1 MQESGHQLREGCSL
15 VPQRQAPLSQLME
28 NGTLGSAEALGNA
41 AGTGQETRDCA
52 REISEEA
59 VLKVTSKE
67 RESSLRPSSVSRHF
81 NRKMLGNVY
90 LAVEAMGILIPGIL
104 LAHVYVGQK
113 LQVPDYHIV
122 YIYPI
127 AVYLVAVITIFH
139 NKGLYRFAALRN
151 FASSVGNVLS
161 GLLLSLA
168 CLVMTGFVLNVAN
181 DYSRI
186 WVVGLFVTS
195 AIVILFS
202 RAVASRLF
210 SNLIAN
216 NHILQ
221 ATAIYGP
228 RDHALAI
235 AARLNRSGTGVGV
248 TGLFGPS
255 VSDKPAEAQE
265 PAGMQDLLAHARSRR
280 VDSILVVADP
290 RSADQ
295 AEKVIAAL
303 SALPL
308 EVRLIFVS
316 AEDSAPVLGT
326 SYGDG
331 LRYFEVQAPPIS
343 SWGYFVKSVFDRV
356 AAALLLLILL
366 PWMVLIAI
374 AIRLDSPGPVFF
386 FQQRHGFNQNVFR
399 IIKFR
404 TMHVLED
411 GENVVQATR
420 GDARLTRIGA
430 LLRKTSFDEL
440 PQLLNVLRG
449 EMSLVGPRPHPL
461 GLNFEYEGLLERYAN
476 RHKVKP
482 GITGLAQVHGL
493 RGAADPHMMR
503 ARLEDDLRYIETWSL
518 WLDVKILAA
527 TPFLGIVNR
536 NAF

>member
-1 MQESGHQLREGCSL
+1 MYFAHPSQMSRRLRL
-15 VPQRQAPLSQLME
+15 AVPKNLIDS
-28 NGTLGSAEALGNA
+28 N
-41 AGTGQETRDCA
+41 
-52 REISEEA
+52 
-59 VLKVTSKE
+59 
-67 RESSLRPSSVSRHF
+67 SRHF
-81 NRKMLGNVY
+81 SRKMLGDAY
-90 LAVEAMGILIPGIL
+90 LAVEAICILIPGIL
-104 LAHVYVGQK
+104 LAHLYVAQQ
-113 LQVPDYHIV
+113 LQVPYYHVV
-122 YIYPI
+122 YAYPI
-127 AVYLVAVITIFH
+127 VVYLVAVITIFY
-139 NKGLYRFAALRN
+139 NKGLYGFAAIQN
-151 FASSVGNVLS
+151 FASSVGKVLS
-161 GLLLSLA
+161 GLLLSFA
-168 CLVMTGFVLNVAN
+168 CLVVTGFVLNVAN
-181 DYSRI
+181 DYSRV
-186 WVVGLFVTS
+186 WVVGWFVTS
-195 AIVILFS
+195 AIVILFG

-235 AARLNRSGTGVGV
+235 AARLNRAGTGVGI

-255 VSDKPAEAQE
+255 VPDQTAEVQE
-265 PAGMQDLLAHARSRR
+265 PAGLQELLAHARSHR

-290 RSADQ
+290 GSADQ
-295 AEKVIAAL
+295 AEKVITVL

-316 AEDSAPVLGT
+316 AEDSALVLGT

-331 LRYFEVQAPPIS
+331 LRYFDVQAPPIS

-356 AAALLLLILL
+356 AAAFLLLLLL
-366 PWMVLIAI
+366 PLMVLIAI

-386 FQQRHGFNQNVFR
+386 FQQRHGFNQKVFR

-411 GENVVQATR
+411 GENVVQMTR
-420 GDARLTRIGA
+420 GDARVTRIGA
-430 LLRKTSFDEL
+430 LLRKTSLDEL

-482 GITGLAQVHGL
+482 GVTGLAQIHGM
-493 RGAADPHMMR
+493 RGAVDLQMMR
-503 ARLEDDLRYIETWSL
+503 ARLEYDLRYIETWSL
-518 WLDVKILAA
+518 WLDFKILAA
-527 TPFLGIVNR
+527 TPFLGIVSR